1 MLENDGR
8 VVSNFIMQA
17 IHNKDITIYGSGTQT
32 RSFCYVDDL
41 VTGMIAVME
50 KENFPGPVN
59 LGNPHE
65 MTILELA
72 DMIIRK
78 TGSSSRIVHQPL
90 PEDDPVKRRP
100 DISYAKRELGWEP
113 TVDIE

>member
-1 MLENDGR
+1 
-8 VVSNFIMQA
+8 
-17 IHNKDITIYGSGTQT
+17 
-32 RSFCYVDDL
+32 
-41 VTGMIAVME
+41 
-50 KENFPGPVN
+50 
-59 LGNPHE
+59 

-113 TVDIE
+113 TVDIEQGIERTIAYFKKKY